1 MKIDKFN
8 ENVDDRSE
16 NEKKLEVIFIEILQ
30 SELEMESVPYT
41 DDEIISYNSMK
52 KASKEIIEYLKTKG
66 LLLCLDAKN
75 IIFKF
80 PIQDKYFFSYSNN
93 ISFILFSSSIYL

>member
-66 LLLCLDAKN
+66 LLLCLDAE
-75 IIFKF
+75 
-80 PIQDKYFFSYSNN
+80 KYN
-93 ISFILFSSSIYL
+93 L